1 MRTSNSHRKKL
12 TPSKTILKTEF
23 ERDHTQEAV
32 KQRGEVFT
40 PEFLVEE
47 MLSKLPTDYF
57 ASADKTML
65 DNSCGNG
72 NFLVKI
78 LEWRMKNGISHLD
91 AIKTIYGIELDP
103 NNAKECKERLSLNS
117 NDPEIYKV
125 LNHNIVCANALDPNH
140 SGWNEVGYMWE
151 GPSLQQQFFEYN

>member
-1 MRTSNSHRKKL
+1 MTISKSPKKKSKSL
-12 TPSKTILKTEF
+12 KAASKTDFTRE
-23 ERDHTQEAV
+23 HTKQAV

-47 MLSKLPTDYF
+47 MMGKLPQEFFT
-57 ASADKTML
+57 SAEKTMI

-91 AIKTIYGIELDP
+91 AIKTIYGVELDP
-103 NNAKECKERLSLNS
+103 ENTKECRQRLSLGSNS
-117 NDPEIYKV
+117 KKIWDV
-125 LNHNIVCANALDPNH
+125 LNRNIICANALDPKH
-140 SGWNEVGYMWE
+140 EGWKDVGYMWD
-151 GPSLQQQFFEYN
+151 GPSVSNQFFDFS